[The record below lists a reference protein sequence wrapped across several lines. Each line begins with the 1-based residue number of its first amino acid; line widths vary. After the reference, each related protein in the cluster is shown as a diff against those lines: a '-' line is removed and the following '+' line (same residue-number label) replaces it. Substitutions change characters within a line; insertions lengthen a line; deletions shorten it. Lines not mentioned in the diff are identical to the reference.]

1 MQDLK
6 PYQSTMKFDFD
17 ENQIKQLIASIKV
30 NYIPG
35 TKFIDLNT
43 YNQLVDKT
51 YDCIKEKYV
60 ELVKTSRKEQ
70 RKNIANHKTYFELIN
85 SFMSNA

>member
-17 ENQIKQLIASIKV
+17 ENQIKQLTASIKV